1 MSPEEAR
8 LARQDGVATTAAK
21 LIKDVEKK
29 WTIALSEG
37 RDYLW
42 VPGLDGQAE
51 EVQQIVVQHF
61 RNLGYGFEM
70 RFYYGAW
77 DSEYTDYRLQITPYE
92 PEEPGFFSRLFSRI
106 FGGQHVSQ

>member
-8 LARQDGVATTAAK
+8 LARQDGVVTTAAE
-21 LIKDVEKK
+21 LIKDVKKK
-29 WTIALSEG
+29 WSIALSEG
-37 RDYLW
+37 WDHLW
-42 VPGLDGQAE
+42 VPGLDSQCE
-51 EVQQIVVQHF
+51 EVQQIVAKHF
-61 RNLGYGFEM
+61 RDLGYGFEM

-77 DSEYTDYRLQITPYE
+77 DFEYRDYRLQITPYE